1 MPAAGVVEAIDVVK
15 EGKCY
20 LIASCPSVPPD
31 EFGLRGFEQGF
42 DGGVFIAVALFTYVL
57 TYNCLFPSGEGNL
70 RQNCENAPNNDP
82 SPNQFNLLILFEKIK
97 IWGVAFCI

>member
-31 EFGLRGFEQGF
+31 EFGYEGFEEGF
-42 DGGVFIAVALFTYVL
+42 HSGIVIAIAL
-57 TYNCLFPSGEGNL
+57 
-70 RQNCENAPNNDP
+70 A
-82 SPNQFNLLILFEKIK
+82 
-97 IWGVAFCI
+97 AH